1 MLSQRSTHTIKL
13 KFRNNSTYL
22 GHCLSPDRHNTSQT
36 IEEFYMRQIPLGAKG
51 TFTLRVRPEQLANR
65 FKDAMLPQVL
75 ATPVMV
81 LIMENAAL
89 NAIRPYLDA
98 GESAV
103 GTAID
108 TRHLAATPVGHEV
121 RADAEVVKVDGKRIE
136 FKVSA
141 RDETDEIGNGTHRR
155 MVIELGPF
163 NERLA
168 SKSKR

>member
-1 MLSQRSTHTIKL
+1 
-13 KFRNNSTYL
+13 
-22 GHCLSPDRHNTSQT
+22 
-36 IEEFYMRQIPLGAKG
+36 MRQIPLGAKG
-51 TFTLRVRPEQLANR
+51 TATLRVLPEHLANR

-89 NAIRPYLDA
+89 NAVRPFLDV

-108 TRHLAATPVGHEV
+108 IRHLAATPVGHNV
-121 RADAEVVKVDGKRIE
+121 RAEAEIIKVEGKRIE

-141 RDETDEIGNGTHRR
+141 SDEMEEIGNGLHQRV
-155 MVIELGPF
+155 VINLRSF

-168 SKSKR
+168 TKNKR

>member
-1 MLSQRSTHTIKL
+1 
-13 KFRNNSTYL
+13 
-22 GHCLSPDRHNTSQT
+22 
-36 IEEFYMRQIPLGAKG
+36 MREIPPGAKG
-51 TFTLRVRPEQLANR
+51 TSTLRVAPEHLANR

-89 NAIRPYLDA
+89 NAIRPYLDP

-108 TRHLAATPVGHEV
+108 VRHLAATPVGHEV
-121 RADAEVVKVDGKRIE
+121 RAEAEVVKVDGKRVA

-141 RDETDEIGNGTHRR
+141 YDEIEEIGNGTHQRV
-155 MVIELGPF
+155 VIDLASF
-163 NERLA
+163 NQRLA
-168 SKSKR
+168 KKSRPLHNT